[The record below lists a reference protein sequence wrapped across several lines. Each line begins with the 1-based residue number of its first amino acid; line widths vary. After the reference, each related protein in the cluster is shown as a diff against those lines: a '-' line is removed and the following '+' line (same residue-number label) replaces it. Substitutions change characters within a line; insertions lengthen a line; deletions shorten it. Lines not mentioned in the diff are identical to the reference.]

1 MRGWTWLQTIGG
13 TVDAPSRIKE
23 GTCGSSTLHNGD
35 RGTLRKMDLHAYL
48 HALVQPLEVG
58 DELAAGMRFAG
69 ASTELGPRLCFETAS
84 GPVAVE
90 VALREH
96 MPRFAVES
104 GPWALSYRSGTS
116 DAPVDAALGMALCEA
131 VGQRLAGQMP
141 LTPDAAA
148 APRVREVR
156 AHRMLEWRSLGPES
170 HYTLSPYV
178 GCTIGCRYCYAQT
191 RLSPA
196 RAMMGLPQVPWGS
209 YVDVRIDAAEVL
221 RAELAEAK
229 PGPIKFCPIVSDPYQ
244 ALEQRYRVT
253 RACLEVLADAPP
265 GFTTMLLTRSGD
277 ILQDAESIASLPAA
291 RVGVSLP
298 SADPDV
304 LTHFEPR
311 AAPLGT
317 RVEVLERFSALG
329 VPTMAVV
336 QPMLPGPVE
345 ALADL
350 LATHVQSVSMGGLQG
365 TNDAG
370 PLFDS
375 GPYRGCGED
384 SWQRERFAA
393 LTEALDQRG
402 VPRWDGELP
411 PDLRGDA

>member
-1 MRGWTWLQTIGG
+1 
-13 TVDAPSRIKE
+13 
-23 GTCGSSTLHNGD
+23 
-35 RGTLRKMDLHAYL
+35 MDLRAYL

-58 DELAAGMRFAG
+58 DEVMPQVRFVG
-69 ASTELGPRLCFETAS
+69 ASTELGPRLCFEAPS

-90 VALREH
+90 VARREH

-104 GPWALSYRSGTS
+104 GPWALSYRAGTS
-116 DAPVDAALGMALCEA
+116 DAPVDAALGLALCHA
-131 VGQRLAGQMP
+131 VAVRLSLDP
-141 LTPDAAA
+141 PRVPDAAL

-170 HYTLSPYV
+170 HYTLSPYL

-209 YVDVRIDAAEVL
+209 YVDVRVDAAEVL
-221 RAELAEAK
+221 RTELAAAK

-244 ALEQRYRVT
+244 ALEQRYRLT
-253 RACLEVLADAPP
+253 RQCLDVLAEAPA

-277 ILQDAESIASLPAA
+277 ILQDAERIASLPAA

-298 SADPDV
+298 SASAEV
-304 LTHFEPR
+304 LSHFEPR
-311 AAPLGT
+311 AAPLPT
-317 RVEVLERFSALG
+317 RLAVLERFSALG
-329 VPTMAVV
+329 VATMAVV

-345 ALADL
+345 ALADI

-370 PLFDS
+370 LLFES
-375 GPYRGCGED
+375 EAYRGCAED

-393 LTEALDQRG
+393 LASALDRRG
-402 VPRWDGELP
+402 VPQWHGELP
-411 PDLRGDA
+411 PELRGDA

>member
-1 MRGWTWLQTIGG
+1 MTPIQLEPW
-13 TVDAPSRIKE
+13 
-23 GTCGSSTLHNGD
+23 GSWATGPAILVS
-35 RGTLRKMDLHAYL
+35 MDLHEFL
-48 HALVQPLEVG
+48 HALVQPLRVG
-58 DELAAGMRFAG
+58 DNLAPGFRFG
-69 ASTELGPRLCFETAS
+69 GTSTELGPRLCFDS
-84 GPVAVE
+84 DHGVIHVE

-96 MPRFAVES
+96 AQRWAVTR
-104 GPWALSYRSGTS
+104 GPWALSYRAGSS
-116 DAPVDAALGMALCEA
+116 DAPVDPELGMRCCEA
-131 VGQRLAGQMP
+131 VAERL
-141 LTPDAAA
+141 PDEPPTLPTMET
-148 APRVREVR
+148 APRVREVQTQ
-156 AHRMLEWRSLGPES
+156 RMLEVRALGPQS

-196 RAMMGLPQVPWGS
+196 RALMGLPQVPWGS
-209 YVDVRIDAAEVL
+209 YVDVRVNAATVL
-221 RAELAEAK
+221 RDELAEAK

-244 ALEQRYRVT
+244 ALEQRYRMT
-253 RACLEVLADAPP
+253 RACLEVLAEAPP
-265 GFTTMLLTRSGD
+265 GFTTMILTRSGD
-277 ILQDAESIASLPAA
+277 ILQDADRIAALPAA

-311 AAPLGT
+311 AAALAT
-317 RVEVLERFSALG
+317 RLAVLKRFSALG

-350 LATHVQSVSMGGLQG
+350 LASHVQSVSMGGLQG

-370 PLFDS
+370 PLFES
-375 GPYRGCGED
+375 EAYRGCAED

-402 VPRWDGELP
+402 VPQWDGELP